1 MFNHNHHLFSCLGG
15 RSTHNLFF
23 YSRWEAHRRFIQSQ
37 SQSHTHKNHNHKSR
51 LEAHRRLTQSQSHKK
66 ITITILGGGAYRRR
80 TQSKST
86 RTAFTLSLFKSF
98 SSYSRWEA
106 NRRLTQS
113 QSHTSI
119 TITKL
124 TIPGGR
130 PTGGLHNHDQPEQ
143 LSHFHFHIFTLSL
156 FK

>member
-1 MFNHNHHLFSCLGG
+1 MFFILGGRPTGDLYNHNHNHTLTKITITNLGWRPTG
-15 RSTHNLFF
+15 GLH
-23 YSRWEAHRRFIQSQ
+23 
-37 SQSHTHKNHNHKSR
+37 NHNH
-51 LEAHRRLTQSQSHKK
+51 TKK

-119 TITKL
+119 TITKITI

-156 FK
+156 SLFK